1 MIKIMACML
10 ALLLG
15 ACTQAPAA
23 RMSADTPS
31 AASSQ
36 PPAPASAASDPSVVS
51 RACKVDADCAVK
63 NVGNC
68 CGAHPQCVNIDAPV
82 DPQAVKARCAAEHR
96 AGMCNVQAISG
107 CSCEAGQ
114 CSSNTGFSPHKSP

>member
-1 MIKIMACML
+1 MKIVAFML
-10 ALLLG
+10 ALLLA
-15 ACTQAPAA
+15 ACAQAPAG
-23 RMSADTPS
+23 RMPQSGTAAPPPQRSA
-31 AASSQ
+31 
-36 PPAPASAASDPSVVS
+36 PAPATPDPSAVS

-68 CGAHPQCVNIDAPV
+68 CGAHPQCVNINAPV

-107 CSCEAGQ
+107 CSCVSGQ
-114 CSSNTGFSPHKSP
+114 CSNGSGFNPHKSP